1 MMEKRGVITKDTPAP
16 ETAEKHAAD
25 AQGLPAD
32 NVQGRLAEA
41 VADAAAPAKCC
52 GGQRCHTPPASDR

>member
-1 MMEKRGVITKDTPAP
+1 MMEKRGVITKDTPTP
-16 ETAEKHAAD
+16 ESAEKHASD

-41 VADAAAPAKCC
+41 VADAVVPAKCC
-52 GGQRCHTPPASDR
+52 GGQRCQTPPSPGR